1 MSEKVLNKAGEMW
14 NLRIHL
20 TAHFMPWLCGGGNE
34 KRAVAG
40 TTLLTTVLWN
50 TPPSLFTQ
58 KVL

>member
-1 MSEKVLNKAGEMW
+1 MSEKVLNKAGKMW

-20 TAHFMPWLCGGGNE
+20 IAHLMPWLRGVGNE

-40 TTLLTTVLWN
+40 TTLLTTILWN
-50 TPPSLFTQ
+50 SPPSLFKQ